1 MFVFKNLLVYRV
13 GPDWSVGLEE
23 VEESLAKERFLPC
36 GATQATSAGWVEP
49 RGNGPGPL
57 VESIGGQ
64 WLMKL
69 MVEQK
74 VLPGAVVKRRT
85 TEIAEQI
92 EKTTG
97 RKPGKRE
104 TKEIKEQAM
113 LELLPMAFTKQAA
126 VNVWIDQKRRLLM
139 IDTSSASRAESV
151 VTYLVKALDGFA
163 VSQFQTTLSP
173 AAAMSAWLSSG
184 EAPSGFTVDRECELK
199 SMDEMKSVVRYS
211 RHLLDIDEVRQH
223 IQIGKQPTKLA
234 MTWQGRVSFMLT
246 DTLQIKKL
254 GFEDVVFES
263 TKGSKGDTKDDGFD
277 TDAAI
282 TTGELC
288 QLIPDLVE
296 ALDGELAMAG

>member
-1 MFVFKNLLVYRV
+1 MFKNLLVYRV

-23 VEESLAKERFLPC
+23 VEESLAKERFVEC
-36 GATQATSAGWVEP
+36 GATQASSAGWVEP
-49 RGNGPGPL
+49 RGHAPGPL

-74 VLPGAVVKRRT
+74 VLPGAVVKRRS

-97 RKPGKRE
+97 RKPGKKQG
-104 TKEIKEQAM
+104 KEIKEQAV

-126 VNVWIDQKRRLLM
+126 VNVWLDPKRRLLM
-139 IDTSSASRAESV
+139 IDTSSATRAESV

-163 VSQFQTTLSP
+163 VTQFQTTMSP
-173 AAAMSAWLSSG
+173 AAAMSAWLASG
-184 EAPSGFTVDRECELK
+184 EPPSGFTVDRECELK
-199 SMDEMKSVVRYS
+199 SADEMKSVVRYS

-223 IQIGKQPTKLA
+223 IQTGKQPTKLA

-246 DTLQIKKL
+246 DALQIKKL
-254 GFEDVVFES
+254 GFEDVVFENS
-263 TKGSKGDTKDDGFD
+263 KGSKADTKDDGFD

-282 TTGELC
+282 ATGELC

-296 ALDGELAMAG
+296 ALDGELAMAA

>member
-1 MFVFKNLLVYRV
+1 MFKNLLVYRV

-23 VEESLAKERFLPC
+23 VEESLSKERFIEC

-57 VESIGGQ
+57 VESVGGQ

-74 VLPGAVVKRRT
+74 VLPGAVVKRRS

-104 TKEIKEQAM
+104 SKEIKEQAV

-126 VNVWIDQKRRLLM
+126 INVWLDPKRRLLM
-139 IDTSSASRAESV
+139 IDTSSATRAESV

-173 AAAMSAWLSSG
+173 AVAMSAWLASG
-184 EAPSGFTVDRECELK
+184 EAPSGFSVDRELELK
-199 SMDEMKSVVRYS
+199 SVDEMKSVVRYS

-223 IQIGKQPTKLA
+223 IQTGKQPTKLA

-246 DTLQIKKL
+246 DALQIKKL
-254 GFEDVVFES
+254 GFEDVVFEGA
-263 TKGSKGDTKDDGFD
+263 KGSRADTKDDGFD

-282 TTGELC
+282 ATGELC

-296 ALDGELAMAG
+296 ALDGELALAS